1 MSAAQDSPVTQ
12 PWEVDLMLEHLSL
25 SLSEA
30 AILNHD
36 YVVVLLIISRRRH
49 LLVPFTKLWDS

>member
-12 PWEVDLMLEHLSL
+12 PWEVDLMLEHL